1 MDDQPVVF
9 RYLYF
14 DITRTMQIVGKNA
27 LAEANKTILSPALV
41 DRSNSTNQIGF
52 CLTGTVSTTAALQ
65 VRVDPNTGL
74 LSSTFTS
81 HANEIGPLDGR
92 AVPRYYSLLHFDFL
106 KKLVC

>member
-1 MDDQPVVF
+1 MFSANQSVVF

-52 CLTGTVSTTAALQ
+52 CLTGTVLTTAALQ
-65 VRVDPNTGL
+65 VGVIFFVSNPGL
-74 LSSTFTS
+74 LSFTFTIS
-81 HANEIGPLDGR
+81 
-92 AVPRYYSLLHFDFL
+92 
-106 KKLVC
+106 